1 MQTFSFFKRMKT
13 FCPGIVAILAIISAG
28 QNIHGQDIRADD
40 HGQCGGGRE
49 DGMFYR
55 GNDIARE
62 RPVASGDA
70 CSSLCQSDNKC
81 NAWSYH
87 GPFKRWRLVI

>member
-1 MQTFSFFKRMKT
+1 MTTFF
-13 FCPGIVAILAIISAG
+13 PGIVAILAMISAG
-28 QNIHGQDIRADD
+28 QNIHGQDIRADEP
-40 HGQCGGGRE
+40 GQCDGGRE
-49 DGMFYR
+49 DGVFYR